1 MLDKEM
7 TLKEI
12 EFELNKHSDFLKI
25 DMLVR
30 FTDDILPNELKIEMY
45 KKLMELY
52 KNNNMPFEAAKT
64 SKNIAM
70 LADSYKD
77 KEKYYIAEAD
87 LYIMSGHL
95 EKVNTAMKD
104 AMSNANATE
113 RENIIYTIKEFYKIQ
128 ANTYENELKRRK
140 ASEIYEKVL
149 EMSLL
154 PSERQKI
161 KDKLLELYDKL
172 GKTQEY
178 FRLKNS

>member
-1 MLDKEM
+1 
-7 TLKEI
+7 
-12 EFELNKHSDFLKI
+12 
-25 DMLVR
+25 
-30 FTDDILPNELKIEMY
+30 
-45 KKLMELY
+45 
-52 KNNNMPFEAAKT
+52 
-64 SKNIAM
+64 M

-77 KEKYYIAEAD
+77 KEKYYIAEAE